1 MAVMAALSLLCHRE
15 GWDNL
20 KASYADLL
28 KARVREKDSGLLKM
42 DGIGEPKLARL
53 AIIFVP
59 NTMLTHWVRTAQ
71 SAVFGVKETFGAH
84 TDVLVWRG
92 LHREHS
98 VRDAYQS
105 GKPVLWILPMESDSI
120 KAIRTTPEIGYAVC
134 IFDELNAKMK
144 TRYDQPESTA
154 LFYYITQATIE
165 SLQSSTEGNPRH
177 PLRLAFGDN
186 YQPVRDLHGRRLN
199 RTSSHTAALP
209 DWLCVRRSTKPSRP

>member
-154 LFYYITQATIE
+154 LFYYIVRAYALKHACDTQMHEISHLNPLCPRRPRLRSNRFRVPRRATRA
-165 SLQSSTEGNPRH
+165 TRCAW
-177 PLRLAFGDN
+177 PLGTTT
-186 YQPVRDLHGRRLN
+186 N
-199 RTSSHTAALP
+199 R
-209 DWLCVRRSTKPSRP
+209 